1 MMETLTDSMLMIV
14 QRMVAPD
21 DAVMVLSEAEAVVN
35 HVGSGAC
42 HMGSTRWT
50 TSYDSRAG
58 GRRRDGWAN
67 TQLRTG

>member
-1 MMETLTDSMLMIV
+1 
-14 QRMVAPD
+14 MVAPD

-67 TQLRTG
+67 TQLRMG